1 MMQVIINGKPEEV
14 STGVTLLELI
24 ETRILDPSRVVAEL
38 NREIVPGDRF
48 ANTVLSEGDRLELLQ
63 FVGGG

>member
-1 MMQVIINGKPEEV
+1 MRVIINGKPEEV
-14 STGVTLLELI
+14 AMGVTLLELI
-24 ETRILDPSRVVAEL
+24 ETRQLHPSRVVAEL

-48 ANTVLSEGDRLELLQ
+48 ANTILSEGDRLELLQ